1 VFLLEVSVSPSGG
14 GTVNGNGIN
23 PPCNASACGYSF
35 PAGTVVNLTATP
47 APGYTFVGWGGD
59 CAGAGGCTVT
69 MNAIHSVTATFAPTP
84 PNPNPSGLKVAAAC
98 AISPGI
104 LPEAVTMLDANNV
117 VIAGRNGSG
126 QPKVAV
132 VNATTCA
139 PDAPVANGNPPVPSG
154 VPAGTP
160 VVGAAVGS
168 DGNIYVGLNGPNKLY
183 IGGWDGT
190 TGQPLTAHGFDQ
202 GLVTFSSTGIFA
214 ADFVPGAPGSL
225 VFAGASNGTPYV
237 GSFDLET
244 GAFTTDAIIAPAG
257 DSWIPEGLR
266 FDPSGVVDLRGIDVA
281 HSSEFMAVESTS
293 GGAPVSSIPI
303 QYSDTGPPQRID
315 NVSGQLNVI
324 LNNSAGTAGDV
335 TWSPPSTTTTLTQLP
350 TIPGSNT
357 FASGLAPI
365 TTSFGPM
372 NAVGF
377 TAEQG
382 SSIATPYVALFNGST
397 FNAPLQLSAADDQA
411 LVNLIV

>member
-1 VFLLEVSVSPSGG
+1 
-14 GTVNGNGIN
+14 
-23 PPCNASACGYSF
+23 
-35 PAGTVVNLTATP
+35 
-47 APGYTFVGWGGD
+47 
-59 CAGAGGCTVT
+59 
-69 MNAIHSVTATFAPTP
+69 
-84 PNPNPSGLKVAAAC
+84 
-98 AISPGI
+98 
-104 LPEAVTMLDANNV
+104 
-117 VIAGRNGSG
+117 
-126 QPKVAV
+126 
-132 VNATTCA
+132 
-139 PDAPVANGNPPVPSG
+139 
-154 VPAGTP
+154 
-160 VVGAAVGS
+160 
-168 DGNIYVGLNGPNKLY
+168 
-183 IGGWDGT
+183 
-190 TGQPLTAHGFDQ
+190 
-202 GLVTFSSTGIFA
+202 
-214 ADFVPGAPGSL
+214 
-225 VFAGASNGTPYV
+225 
-237 GSFDLET
+237 
-244 GAFTTDAIIAPAG
+244 
-257 DSWIPEGLR
+257 
-266 FDPSGVVDLRGIDVA
+266 
-281 HSSEFMAVESTS
+281 MAVESTS

-411 LVNLIV
+411 LVNLIVDGSEAMVAVDVDRSGSIDLSTVVPTP